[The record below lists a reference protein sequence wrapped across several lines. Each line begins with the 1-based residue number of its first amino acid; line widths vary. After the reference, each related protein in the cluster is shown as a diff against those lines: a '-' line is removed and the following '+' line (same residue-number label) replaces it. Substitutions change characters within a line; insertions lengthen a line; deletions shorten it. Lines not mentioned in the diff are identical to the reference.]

1 MTPGWSAHTIF
12 IVKILVIFAHPNQGS
27 FNHAIAERAIQSL
40 NMNGHNVIS
49 RDLYL
54 EGFKPELSYDE
65 IVEDEKIP
73 GEINKYCRELAEAEG
88 IIVVHPNW
96 WGQPPAILKG
106 YIDRIFRPGVAYR
119 FEEGDGGEGIPRGL
133 LKAKAAVVFNT
144 SNTSLERETEVFGDP
159 LETLWKNCIFDLC
172 GVSTFYR
179 RTFGVIVT
187 SAAEQRRAWL
197 DEVQDMV
204 NRYFPPG

>member
-1 MTPGWSAHTIF
+1 MVGA
-12 IVKILVIFAHPNQGS
+12 A
-27 FNHAIAERAIQSL
+27 
-40 NMNGHNVIS
+40 
-49 RDLYL
+49 
-54 EGFKPELSYDE
+54 
-65 IVEDEKIP
+65 
-73 GEINKYCRELAEAEG
+73 
-88 IIVVHPNW
+88 
-96 WGQPPAILKG
+96 PAILKG